1 MQHAFYTGTKAM
13 WYDEIL
19 ELRKI
24 GSEAENDDAVVREV
38 EYAAGASDEERKV
51 IEYAVGDDSVEVRV
65 REFGVEDDVVK
76 VSKRKFQRYPWED
89 GEELHLR
96 CYKKHNG
103 PDFPAFPSGPITG
116 YGGGLLEERDEQS
129 LLAASASNGAVV
141 CGLLDDLLT
150 GEYPLT
156 VMYDKY

>member
-1 MQHAFYTGTKAM
+1 M
-13 WYDEIL
+13 
-19 ELRKI
+19 
-24 GSEAENDDAVVREV
+24 
-38 EYAAGASDEERKV
+38 
-51 IEYAVGDDSVEVRV
+51 
-65 REFGVEDDVVK
+65 
-76 VSKRKFQRYPWED
+76 
-89 GEELHLR
+89 HLR

-116 YGGGLLEERDEQS
+116 YGGGSLEERDEQS